1 MLVTKG
7 KYFLKYY
14 PQHMILLSLIISICI
29 GTMLLYLPA
38 CRTTDIALI
47 DLFFTA
53 ASLTTVTGALT
64 VPIDQFTNLGH
75 MVMLC
80 LMQLGGLGLMTLS
93 LCFIYMFSNLGI
105 YTQVIASEILSLKSF
120 KDTKQ
125 TLFFIIK
132 LTLIAEL
139 LGAIIIFPT
148 MWSMYPLKKAL
159 FYSIFHA
166 VSSFC
171 NAGFTLFPDKFM
183 EFSHNPLMIY
193 TTIILMLIG
202 GLGFVTWHE
211 LINKFIR
218 RTPGF
223 RGISW
228 HTKLVLR
235 LYLGTALVSGVIFF
249 LLERNHTLAHMS
261 FFEKISTCLFTCIAM
276 KSTGFTLI
284 NFASV
289 QLSTIL
295 LAILVMFI
303 GSAPLSTGSGIKT
316 SVFAIY
322 LAVIKAAIQ
331 GKRHAMLYGR
341 HIVDDQVY
349 KAIAIIALSLSWI
362 ICVIFFLLL
371 TDIRLEFLDVIFTT
385 FSSFSNNGILT
396 ISLDTITL
404 EQITILGKISLIF
417 SMIVGRIG
425 ALAIILSIRRIGEM
439 RELSYPK
446 EHMILG

>member
-14 PQHMILLSLIISICI
+14 PQHMILLSLILSTCVGSI
-29 GTMLLYLPA
+29 LLYLPI
-38 CRTTDIALI
+38 CRTSDISFI

-53 ASLTTVTGALT
+53 TSLTTVTGALT
-64 VPIDQFTNLGH
+64 VPMDNFTPIGH
-75 MVMLC
+75 FIMLL

-105 YTQVIASEILSLKSF
+105 YTQVIASEILSLKSL

-132 LTLIAEL
+132 LTLIAEF

-148 MWSMYPLKKAL
+148 MWNLYPTKKAI
-159 FYSIFHA
+159 FYSVFHS

-183 EFSHNPLMIY
+183 EFSHNNLMIY
-193 TTIILMLIG
+193 TTTMLMIIG

-211 LINKFIR
+211 LINRFVKK
-218 RTPGF
+218 TEGF
-223 RGISW
+223 RAISW

-235 LYLGTALVSGVIFF
+235 MYFITALISSIIFF
-249 LLERNHTLAHMS
+249 ILERKHTLAHMS
-261 FFEKISTCLFTCIAM
+261 FFQKISTSIFTGIAM
-276 KSTGFTLI
+276 KSTGLTLVS
-284 NFASV
+284 FASV
-289 QLSTIL
+289 QLATVLI
-295 LAILVMFI
+295 AILTMFI

-322 LAVIKAAIQ
+322 LAVVKAAIQ
-331 GKRHAMLYGR
+331 GKRHAMLYER
-341 HIVDDQVY
+341 HIIDDQVY

-362 ICVIFFLLL
+362 TCLIFLLL
-371 TDIRLEFLDVIFTT
+371 ITDTHLDFLDVIFTS
-385 FSSFSNNGILT
+385 FSTFSNNGILT
-396 ISLDTITL
+396 ISLNTSTL
-404 EQITILGKISLIF
+404 ENITVLGKILLIF

-425 ALAIILSIRRIGEM
+425 ALAIILSIKRIGEL
-439 RELSYPK
+439 RDLSYPK
-446 EHMILG
+446 EHVILG